1 MPRLSLPELELEY
14 LYSPPPRAGGD
25 TVLLIHGLG
34 CQLIQWPEAI
44 IEALQAAGF
53 GVLRFDNRD
62 VGLSRLADPP
72 RPRVAKPLDLLRW
85 RFGKRLPAPYTLVD
99 MGQDALALMDHLGLA
114 QVHLVGVSMG
124 GMIAQELAIRHPQRL
139 HSLSVIMSTSGARR
153 VGQPQ
158 PAVMR
163 ALMSPPPSREP
174 EAIAAHIAQQWR
186 LLQGPAYTRS
196 DEEILA
202 EVRACMARGMSGPGF
217 LRQVQ
222 AIMNAPNREARLRQ
236 VRTPTLVLHGSAD
249 PLVHCSG
256 GKAVARSIPGAR
268 LELIEG
274 WGHDWP
280 PTVQPRLSALLLEH
294 MQSVAVAA

>member
-1 MPRLSLPELELEY
+1 MPRLHLPDVELEY
-14 LYSPPPRAGGD
+14 VYTPPPQPGGD
-25 TVLLIHGLG
+25 TALLIHGLG
-34 CQLIQWPEAI
+34 CQLIQWPERI
-44 IEALQAAGF
+44 IEALREAGL

-62 VGLSRLADPP
+62 VGLSQLLSPP
-72 RPRVAKPLDLLRW
+72 KPRVARPMDLLRW
-85 RFGKRLPAPYTLVD
+85 RLGRRLPAPYTLVD
-99 MGQDALALMDHLGLA
+99 MGQDALALMDHLDLE

-139 HSLSVIMSTSGARR
+139 RSLTIVMSTSGARK
-153 VGQPQ
+153 VGQPR

-174 EAIAAHIAQQWR
+174 DDVAAHIAGQWR

-196 DEEILA
+196 DEEILD
-202 EVRACMARGMSGPGF
+202 EVRACMARGMSGAGF

-222 AIMNAPNREARLRQ
+222 AIMNAPNREARLRR
-236 VRTPTLVLHGSAD
+236 VKTPTLVLHGSAD

-256 GKAVARSIPGAR
+256 GKAVARSIPNAR

-280 PTVQPRLSALLLEH
+280 PAIQPRLSSLMLAH
-294 MQSVAVAA
+294 MQSVAAAV